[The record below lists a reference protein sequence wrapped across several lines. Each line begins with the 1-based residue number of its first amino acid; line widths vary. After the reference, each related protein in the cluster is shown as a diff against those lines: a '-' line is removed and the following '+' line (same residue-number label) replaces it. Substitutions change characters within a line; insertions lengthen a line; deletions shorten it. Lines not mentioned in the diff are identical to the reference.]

1 MPNRHSRSTIRH
13 VAGSSAAI
21 ALALTLAACGSS
33 SSGGGAKGS
42 SAGASGGSAKAAAAP
57 VSDGAAQVKV
67 DLTSAGGCEIDH
79 ASAPAGPVTF
89 TVTNKDAT
97 AITEIELQSDQ
108 RILGEKE
115 NLAPGLAPVK
125 FTTTLSGGTY
135 QLYCPGAD
143 KENVPFTVTGKA
155 AAAASGSAAT
165 VLADGTKGYATFV
178 NQNATDMVT
187 AVKALQTAVD
197 KGDVAG
203 AKKAY
208 AGARP
213 FYEKIESDVGGFVL
227 PGFKPGDNAGNLDY
241 LIDMRESNLD
251 PKVGWH
257 GFHAIERDLWKSGK
271 ITPQTKKYAKELH
284 TNVSKLAGLVKGI
297 TYKPEDLANGAAS
310 LLEEVQTNKIKGEE
324 EKYSHTDLSD
334 FASNVEGAQQAF
346 AFLKPGLQKIDPALT
361 ANVSKQFTIV
371 TDSLTPYRDGNAL
384 GGFKA
389 WTPQL
394 RKTNAAS
401 LSKKVQA
408 LQDPLSRIAQKVATA
423 G

>member
-1 MPNRHSRSTIRH
+1 MSSHPGSTIRH
-13 VAGSSAAI
+13 VAGSSAAV

-33 SSGGGAKGS
+33 SSGGGAAG
-42 SAGASGGSAKAAAAP
+42 SAGGKPAGPADGAAAP
-57 VSDGAAQVKV
+57 VTSGAAQVTV
-67 DLTSAGGCEIDH
+67 TLTGAGGCEVDH
-79 ASAPAGPVTF
+79 PSAPAGPVTF
-89 TVTNKDAT
+89 TVANKDAT

-125 FTTTLSGGTY
+125 FTVTLSGGKY

-143 KENVPFTVTGKA
+143 KENVDFAVTGKA
-155 AAAASGSAAT
+155 AAVGNGSTSTLLAT
-165 VLADGTKGYATFV
+165 GTKGYATFV
-178 NQNATDMVT
+178 NQNAADMVT
-187 AVKALQTAVD
+187 AVKTLQTAVD

-227 PGFKPGDNAGNLDY
+227 AGFKPGDNAGNLDY

-251 PKVGWH
+251 PLVGWH

-284 TNVSKLAGLVKGI
+284 TNVSTLADMVKRI
-297 TYKPEDLANGAAS
+297 TYQPEDLANGAAS

-324 EKYSHTDLSD
+324 EKYSHTDMSD

-361 ANVSKQFTIV
+361 TNVSKQFTTV

-384 GGFKA
+384 GGFKS

-394 RKTNAAS
+394 RKTDAAK

>member
-1 MPNRHSRSTIRH
+1 MRSHPTVRH
-13 VAGSSAAI
+13 VAGTGAAV
-21 ALALTLAACGSS
+21 ALTVALAACGSS
-33 SSGGGAKGS
+33 SSGGAS
-42 SAGASGGSAKAAAAP
+42 SKSADGSASAEGAAAK
-57 VSDGAAQVKV
+57 VSGGAAQVKV
-67 DLTSAGGCEIDH
+67 TLTQSGGCELDH

-115 NLAPGLAPVK
+115 NLAPGLAPVT
-125 FTTTLSGGTY
+125 FTSTLSGGKY
-135 QLYCPGAD
+135 QVYCPGAD
-143 KENVPFTVTGKA
+143 KDTIPFTVTGKA
-155 AAAASGSAAT
+155 AAAASGSNAT
-165 VLADGTKGYATFV
+165 ILAQGTKGYAKFV
-178 NQNATDMVT
+178 EQNATDMFT
-187 AVKALQTAVD
+187 AAKKLQTAVD
-197 KGDVAG
+197 TGNVAA

-208 AGARP
+208 ADARP

-227 PGFKPGDNAGNLDY
+227 PGYKPGDNAGNLDY
-241 LIDMRESNLD
+241 LIDMRQSNLD

-257 GFHAIERDLWKSGK
+257 GFHAVERDLWQGGK
-271 ITPQTKKYAKELH
+271 ITAKTKKYAKELH
-284 TNVSKLAGLVKGI
+284 TNVAKLAKLVKGV

-346 AFLKPGLQKIDPALT
+346 AYLKPGLQNIDPALT
-361 ANVSKQFTIV
+361 ARASKQFTSV
-371 TDSLTPYRDGNAL
+371 TKGLEPYRDGKSL
-384 GGFKA
+384 GGFKS
-389 WTPQL
+389 WTPEL
-394 RKTNAAS
+394 RKTDAAK

-408 LQDPLSRIAQKVATA
+408 LQDPLSQIAQKVATA

>member
-1 MPNRHSRSTIRH
+1 MLSHPIRH
-13 VAGSSAAI
+13 VAGTGAAVAI
-21 ALALTLAACGSS
+21 AVTLAACESS
-33 SSGGGAKGS
+33 SSGSSAEGA
-42 SAGASGGSAKAAAAP
+42 SAGATSAAAT
-57 VSDGAAQVKV
+57 VSGGAAQVKV
-67 DLTSAGGCEIDH
+67 TLTGADGCRPDH
-79 ASAPAGPVTF
+79 TSAPAGPVTF

-125 FTTTLSGGTY
+125 FTVTLSGGKY
-135 QLYCPGAD
+135 QLYCPGAE
-143 KENVPFTVTGKA
+143 KETVPFTVTGKA
-155 AAAASGSAAT
+155 AAAASGSTAT
-165 VLADGTKGYATFV
+165 ILAQGTKGYATFV
-178 NQNATDMVT
+178 NQNAADMVT
-187 AVKALQTAVD
+187 GVAKLQSAID
-197 KGDVAG
+197 NGDVAA

-227 PGFKPGDNAGNLDY
+227 PGYQPGDNAGNLDY
-241 LIDMRESNLD
+241 LIDMRQSNLD

-257 GFHAIERDLWKSGK
+257 GFHAIEKDLWQEGK
-271 ITPQTKKYAKELH
+271 ITARTKKYAQELH
-284 TNVSKLAGLVKGI
+284 GNVSKLAGLVKGI

-324 EKYSHTDLSD
+324 EKYSHTDLAD

-361 ANVSKQFTIV
+361 ARVSKQFTNV
-371 TDSLTPYRDGNAL
+371 TNALNPYRDGASL
-384 GGFKA
+384 GGFKP
-389 WTPQL
+389 WTAQL
-394 RKTNAAS
+394 RKTDAAS

-408 LQDPLSRIAQKVATA
+408 LQDPLSQIAQKVATA